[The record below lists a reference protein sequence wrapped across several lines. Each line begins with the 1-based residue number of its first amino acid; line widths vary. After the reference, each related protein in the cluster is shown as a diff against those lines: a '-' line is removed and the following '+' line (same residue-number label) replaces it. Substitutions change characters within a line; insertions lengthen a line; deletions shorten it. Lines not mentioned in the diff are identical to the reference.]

1 MSDLPVGALTGGPL
15 GTQNGSKGSGLLHY
29 EYEAQK
35 GEAVSLDM
43 GFGGTQQN
51 QQLIYADETDQY
63 LQGRADAV
71 QNIESTVVELGGIF
85 QQLALLVQEQ
95 QENVERID
103 SNVEDALLNVES
115 GHDELLRYFRSVSS
129 NRWLMMKIFGVI
141 TAFVIIFAVF
151 LA

>member
-15 GTQNGSKGSGLLHY
+15 GTQNGSKGSVLLHY